1 MILTVDRKH
10 CFFVC
15 KRPYYVVYGCF
26 FFCAFIQKCIS
37 PAIFKIESDPVKV
50 ADTVNEVNSNKTST
64 M

>member
-1 MILTVDRKH
+1 LCANVRIMLFTDV
-10 CFFVC
+10 
-15 KRPYYVVYGCF
+15 
-26 FFCAFIQKCIS
+26 FFCAFIQRCIS

>member
-10 CFFVC
+10 CFFVANV
-15 KRPYYVVYGCF
+15 RIMLFTDV
-26 FFCAFIQKCIS
+26 FFCAFIQRCIS

>member
-1 MILTVDRKH
+1 MAGERAKVL
-10 CFFVC
+10 
-15 KRPYYVVYGCF
+15 
-26 FFCAFIQKCIS
+26 IS